1 MKRSMFVL
9 VVCAMFGIAISSQP
23 EQASSQ
29 VEVPRDVVSVPSDE
43 LVVPII
49 EPAFTSV
56 EGEVCV
62 DGSCSPAMSSS
73 GPVAS
78 AAQTPG
84 IEVADRDRRHVR
96 VVQVDGHELRTEA
109 QPHDRNTNPRVD
121 AHVLPPLPDVVTL
134 RRR

>member
-9 VVCAMFGIAISSQP
+9 VICAMFGIAISSQP

-49 EPAFTSV
+49 EPAFTAV
-56 EGEVCV
+56 EGEVCI

-78 AAQTPG
+78 VAQAVAGPVRRV
-84 IEVADRDRRHVR
+84 IEKKPVRRVLGR
-96 VVQVDGHELRTEA
+96 VFSRLRGGC
-109 QPHDRNTNPRVD
+109 
-121 AHVLPPLPDVVTL
+121 
-134 RRR
+134 